1 MRVSSSICCH
11 WCSSELISGEKPSA
25 VWTGQQSITSLIQ
38 REEQP
43 LIHTFTLAVLHRT
56 TWADKQAQNQNCFAV
71 SQQCSPLSHWA
82 LCHYAVQYLFSTKSH
97 TSIYKINCQIAKT
110 EWSTEQEALSRH
122 HCPLVWLQVGAF
134 LRFLLKS
141 HWESKMC
148 TDVALHRMNG
158 NKALWYIV
166 GF

>member
-82 LCHYAVQYLFSTKSH
+82 LCHYAVQYLFSTKSN

-110 EWSTEQEALSRH
+110 EWSTEQASLPSCLTAGWRFSSISVEIS
-122 HCPLVWLQVGAF
+122 
-134 LRFLLKS
+134 LRKQN
-141 HWESKMC
+141 
-148 TDVALHRMNG
+148 VHRCGLTQNEW
-158 NKALWYIV
+158 K
-166 GF
+166 